1 MDKKSYLKWFPA
13 AAVFPLLA
21 AAWLLWGIGEAR
33 REAETMW
40 LVTGEVWDR
49 EISSKELET
58 MGEFPGLKQLWTVVR
73 REAVLSLE
81 GFQTETELNGVEL
94 ESYPLE
100 ITRSGGKKYR
110 GEKPLLVAGEDVF
123 SALLDEQGKPCNERQ
138 RETFLQT
145 LGKLEAEIILTDAG
159 GEEDVLAGEED
170 PESMPIWPETLW
182 KRQDIQRRSKGSPPV
197 DGSGKICYK

>member
-1 MDKKSYLKWFPA
+1 
-13 AAVFPLLA
+13 
-21 AAWLLWGIGEAR
+21 
-33 REAETMW
+33 MW

-81 GFQTETELNGVEL
+81 GFQAETELNGVEL

-159 GEEDVLAGEED
+159 GEEDALAGEED